1 MSNIADF
8 ATENI
13 SFEIVASLYE
23 SEQRFPVNLDM
34 AWQWLG
40 YSTKASAKR
49 KLVKY
54 FQEKF
59 DYEAKSAGESTLSR
73 ELCVFNQD
81 VENSAGNDVQVF
93 NHLVEN
99 PITSKSKASIILDK
113 NSIGGRPESSI
124 WLSANCLKE
133 MAMMAGTAKGKEVR
147 QHFLQCEEAAKQ
159 LFKFIPQ
166 MRCQLQSQ
174 QQQIDNLRQM
184 VLQQQGQQGQIE
196 ELGQIALQQDNA
208 ICASQQRF
216 AIASLQQARVD
227 IPPGWDIAD
236 WEKLPPQ
243 DKKHFLNLWLRDQ
256 FNPKS
261 EKEVR
266 DYKREQRKE
275 LMEAIGYVGRI
286 DQVKIAEAKTTLLAK
301 FWAQGGQS

>member
-1 MSNIADF
+1 MSNLADF
-8 ATENI
+8 TTENI
-13 SFEIVASLYE
+13 SFEIVVSLYE
-23 SEQRFPVNLDM
+23 SEKRFPVNLDM

-54 FQEKF
+54 FEKDF
-59 DYEAKSAGESTLSR
+59 DYE
-73 ELCVFNQD
+73 VFNQM
-81 VENSAGNDVQVF
+81 VENSAGNGVQVF
-93 NHLVEN
+93 NQMVEN
-99 PITSKSKASIILDK
+99 PITSKSEASIILDK

-166 MRCQLQSQ
+166 MRNQLQSQ
-174 QQQIDNLRQM
+174 QQQIDNLRQLF
-184 VLQQQGQQGQIE
+184 LQQQGQQKQIE
-196 ELGQIALQQDNA
+196 ELGQIALQHDN
-208 ICASQQRF
+208 

-236 WEKLPPQ
+236 WEALPPQ
-243 DKKHFLNLWLRDQ
+243 DKKHFLNLWLKDQ

-261 EKEVR
+261 NKEVR

-275 LMEAIGYVGRI
+275 LMEAIGSVGRI
-286 DQVKIAEAKTTLLAK
+286 DQVRIAEAKTTLLAK